1 MSRIAGRMVTDMIT
15 LAEGHPGVLHALNQI
30 ADVLGLDL
38 KVALDPEFEILFPT
52 RVKKG
57 DWREAHEAQTK
68 NVSRLANEWATRD
81 PVTVLQQIERI
92 LADASGAGI
101 AGPNQLSSLLYSLA
115 QQIECPTVWVRAMLE
130 VQTPGFLASPI
141 LWRAATENDPA
152 WPALAR
158 TALDQPEWR
167 GVIDYAVLMTPSLPA
182 DLLSTVLDRVKD
194 YPDVVLTASIRK
206 QIPEETLLRILQD
219 GADEVAGAAAAG
231 EWQAE
236 PQGHVRES
244 LRDAWRTAIVRCPIG
259 ENGIGEIL
267 KTDSELALRWL
278 VSRIDS
284 IARRNIESDQ
294 TISDAL
300 SALDVAGRRAL
311 LGSLPENFF
320 DGRIIAK
327 LVADDLDLYRDF
339 LAIHRPPSQH
349 LAPLCGASKTED
361 FETIPSLGNVWAEK
375 AVMALD
381 HGYTREGRGT
391 ATPSG
396 RRMAWWGN
404 ESAMWDTWI
413 GQFEAMR
420 EHPDSRIRLVAE
432 IGRDRVV
439 RSRDSALRRERAEAV
454 YGHD

>member
-1 MSRIAGRMVTDMIT
+1 MVTDMIT

-38 KVALDPEFEILFPT
+38 KIKLDPEFEILFPT

-57 DWREAHEAQTK
+57 EWREAHEAQTK
-68 NVSRLANEWATRD
+68 NVSRLADDWARRD
-81 PVTVLQQIERI
+81 PVTVLRQIERI
-92 LADASGAGI
+92 QAEASAAGT
-101 AGPNQLSSLLYSLA
+101 AGPNQLNSLLYLLA
-115 QQIECPTVWVRAMLE
+115 QKIEYPTVWVRAMLE

-141 LWRAATENDPA
+141 LWRAALENDPA

-158 TALDQPEWR
+158 TALDQPAWR

-194 YPDVVLTASIRK
+194 CPDVVWTACLRK
-206 QIPEETLLRILQD
+206 QVPEATLLRILQD

-231 EWQAE
+231 EWQAD
-236 PQGHVRES
+236 PQGHVREP
-244 LRDAWRTAIVRCPIG
+244 LRSAWRTAIVRCPTG
-259 ENGIGEIL
+259 GNGIGDIL

-284 IARRNIESDQ
+284 IAHWNMESDQ

-300 SALDVAGRRAL
+300 SALDVAGRRTL

-327 LVADDLDLYRDF
+327 LIADDLELYRDF

-349 LAPLCGASKTED
+349 LAPLSGASKTED
-361 FETIPSLGNVWAEK
+361 FETTPSLGKSWAEK
-375 AVMALD
+375 AVLALD
-381 HGYTREGRGT
+381 HGYTPEDVAQAAFGIFISWCGN
-391 ATPSG
+391 ASE
-396 RRMAWWGN
+396 MWNAWVV
-404 ESAMWDTWI
+404 
-413 GQFEAMR
+413 QFESMLT
-420 EHPDSRIRLVAE
+420 HPERRVQVVAE
-432 IGRDRVV
+432 IGRARAV
-439 RSRDSALRRERAEAV
+439 RNRDDALQRERATAV
-454 YGHD
+454 YGFD